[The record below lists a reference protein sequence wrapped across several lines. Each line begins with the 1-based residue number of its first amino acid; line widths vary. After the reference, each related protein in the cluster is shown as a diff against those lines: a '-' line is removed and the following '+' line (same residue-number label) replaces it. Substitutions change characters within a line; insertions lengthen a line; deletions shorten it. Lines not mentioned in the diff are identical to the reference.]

1 MKKSALLLCA
11 VFLFIARTS
20 AQDTTAEASTP
31 SPAPAPDSVAL
42 KLTFP
47 NHPDWNLINE
57 GQTLAFEVEASGGTG
72 AHFTYAITQGKA
84 EGIEFDSLGHFSWTP
99 DFDFVDRLSSG
110 RPVQLIFEARNDK
123 QERVSKMVEFKVQH
137 VNRPPSIGEL
147 KPLYIQYNTL
157 NTYTLEPTLVND
169 EDGDPIVFVPIPD
182 AMPEGAKLSAQGEF
196 TWKPSRT
203 QFNQLKSKP
212 LVLEFFVEDQPAKA
226 RVKGSFKIAAT
237 QQDLPPSIQ
246 MVPSVATV
254 RYKEDATINLMF
266 QLYDPNG
273 DNDFSTFSFI
283 SENAKVPADALVK
296 NAPSQYE
303 FIWKPGYDFVRD
315 PLDSLTFNMTFF
327 VIDKSQKRDER
338 KVSFSILNAVNEA
351 EKDQKLYST
360 YRSSL
365 VRAWDL
371 MEQLKDAERELKRK
385 YKRAKRGKTGRSI
398 TNASL
403 GAVTGIAPVVI
414 EEPVTN
420 KRITTIGGTTVMTLG
435 TLEATQVIG
444 ASTKDLIERLNY
456 IMEKK
461 NELQTKGDTFARKYA
476 LKSSRRNQDF
486 MKDVDEFVAVM
497 NLRGLVALELDAGWE
512 NKLKASDNQVIKTY
526 KDFTPYK

>member
-1 MKKSALLLCA
+1 
-11 VFLFIARTS
+11 
-20 AQDTTAEASTP
+20 
-31 SPAPAPDSVAL
+31 
-42 KLTFP
+42 
-47 NHPDWNLINE
+47 
-57 GQTLAFEVEASGGTG
+57 
-72 AHFTYAITQGKA
+72 
-84 EGIEFDSLGHFSWTP
+84 
-99 DFDFVDRLSSG
+99 
-110 RPVQLIFEARNDK
+110 
-123 QERVSKMVEFKVQH
+123 
-137 VNRPPSIGEL
+137 
-147 KPLYIQYNTL
+147 
-157 NTYTLEPTLVND
+157 
-169 EDGDPIVFVPIPD
+169 
-182 AMPEGAKLSAQGEF
+182 
-196 TWKPSRT
+196 
-203 QFNQLKSKP
+203 
-212 LVLEFFVEDQPAKA
+212 
-226 RVKGSFKIAAT
+226 
-237 QQDLPPSIQ
+237 

-273 DNDFSTFSFI
+273 DNDISTFSFI
-283 SENAKVPADALVK
+283 SENANVPADALVK
-296 NAPSQYE
+296 NALSQYE
-303 FIWKPGYDFVRD
+303 FIWKPGYEFVRD

-360 YRSSL
+360 YRSAL

-371 MEQLKDAERELKRK
+371 MEQLKDAEKELKRK

-420 KRITTIGGTTVMTLG
+420 RRITTIGGTTVMTLG
-435 TLEATQVIG
+435 TLEATEVIG
-444 ASTKDLIERLNY
+444 RSTKDLIDRLNY

-461 NELQTKGDTFARKYA
+461 NELQTKGDTFARTYA
-476 LKSSRRNQDF
+476 LKSSRRSQDF
-486 MKDVDEFVAVM
+486 IKYVDEFVAVM
-497 NLRGLVALELDAGWE
+497 NLKGLVALELDAGWE